1 MNNFSLYEIK
11 NGFVHL
17 MAQDEIAEEEKAII
31 KGELTE
37 LLMAKSENIIGF
49 SKNLELTI
57 EAMKAEEKR
66 MADNRKT
73 LENKLENFKQ
83 YVKECMEAMG
93 NTKIETTL
101 GTLSIA
107 KNPISVEIVNEEIIP
122 NKYKAQVIATK
133 IDKKAISDD
142 FKSTGELIDGV
153 NIITTKTSLRI
164 K

>member
-1 MNNFSLYEIK
+1 MNSLSLYEIK

-17 MAQDEIAEEEKAII
+17 MAKDDMTDEEKTII

-37 LLMAKSENIIGF
+37 LLLAKSENIIGF

-66 MADNRKT
+66 MAENRKS
-73 LENKLENFKQ
+73 LENKLDNFKE

-101 GTLSIA
+101 GTISVA

-122 NKYKAQVIATK
+122 NKYKAQVITTK
-133 IDKKAISDD
+133 VDKKAISDD

>member
-49 SKNLELTI
+49 TKNLELTI
-57 EAMKAEEKR
+57 EAMKTEEKR
-66 MADNRKT
+66 IAENRKG
-73 LENKLENFKQ
+73 LESKLENFKQ
-83 YVKECMEAMG
+83 YVKECMETME

-101 GTLSIA
+101 GTLSVA
-107 KNPISVEIVNEEIIP
+107 KNPISVEILDEDKIP
-122 NKYKAQVIATK
+122 NKYKTQVVTIK
-133 IDKKAISDD
+133 VDKKAIADD
-142 FKSTGELIDGV
+142 FKATGELIEGA

>member
-1 MNNFSLYEIK
+1 MNNLSLYNIT
-11 NGFVHL
+11 NGFAQL
-17 MAQDEIAEEEKAII
+17 MANDEISEEEKQII
-31 KGELTE
+31 KSELTE

-57 EAMKAEEKR
+57 EAMKSEEKR
-66 MADNRKT
+66 IADNRKS

-101 GTLSIA
+101 GTLSVA

-122 NKYKAQVIATK
+122 NKYKAQVITTK
-133 IDKKAISDD
+133 VDKKAISDD
-142 FKSTGELIDGV
+142 FKSTGELIEGV

>member
-1 MNNFSLYEIK
+1 MNNLSLYNIT
-11 NGFVHL
+11 NGFAQL
-17 MAQDEIAEEEKAII
+17 MANDEITEEEKEII
-31 KGELTE
+31 KSELTE

-57 EAMKAEEKR
+57 EAMKSEEKR
-66 MADNRKT
+66 IADNRKS

-101 GTLSIA
+101 GTLSVA

-122 NKYKAQVIATK
+122 NKYKAQVITTK
-133 IDKKAISDD
+133 VDKKAISDD
-142 FKSTGELIDGV
+142 FKSTGELIEGV